1 MTDEIKKADII
12 KWLVRTL
19 ASVVVA
25 LVIFAYGTLV
35 GRIDKTEVTAE
46 NAQERVS
53 AVEGDIKEI
62 RKSVEW
68 LEGFRNEYIQK
79 NGKLNFEDFISELF
93 VQDGR

>member
-1 MTDEIKKADII
+1 MPDEIKKADII

-46 NAQERVS
+46 EPQMQVIIIE
-53 AVEGDIKEI
+53 
-62 RKSVEW
+62 
-68 LEGFRNEYIQK
+68 
-79 NGKLNFEDFISELF
+79 
-93 VQDGR
+93 